1 MSLCLGPSALW
12 KETSIAIVFYR
23 YPMPSAFFIDH
34 SSNCM
39 KLSVSDYF
47 MVGDTKL
54 YASLFL
60 VFVAFLLAY
69 KGMTSLT

>member
-1 MSLCLGPSALW
+1 
-12 KETSIAIVFYR
+12 
-23 YPMPSAFFIDH
+23 MPSAFFIDH